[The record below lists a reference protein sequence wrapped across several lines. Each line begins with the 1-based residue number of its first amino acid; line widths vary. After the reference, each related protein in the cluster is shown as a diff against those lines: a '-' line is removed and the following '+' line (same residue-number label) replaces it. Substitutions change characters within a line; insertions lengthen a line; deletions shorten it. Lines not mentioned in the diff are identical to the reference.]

1 LNSLATFVRSIF
13 QTFALADCGN
23 IEPIRGVIDIFE
35 GPVGRKRIRSAPISS
50 VASLAFASEIT
61 RSRQQEIVLSEVLF
75 KSYLASHV
83 LSPNSNFFLCQIRLH
98 LQIMRLKTFGQAA
111 WIRESKSW

>member
-1 LNSLATFVRSIF
+1 MHVSKREPEQPCIVCAPAL
-13 QTFALADCGN
+13 QTILLADCGN

-61 RSRQQEIVLSEVLF
+61 RSRQPEIVLREVLF

-83 LSPNSNFFLCQIRLH
+83 LSPNSNFFVRQFICICKLC
-98 LQIMRLKTFGQAA
+98 G
-111 WIRESKSW
+111 